1 MISSFFF
8 FFFRFFRPFPL
19 PSPPFVTFI
28 FIYFYFLGPLEI
40 WMAAQIS
47 TLPRPDRLVGSHDVI
62 VRSACNQ
69 HTTGCIFSLFFFCL
83 DCLHT
88 TVIYIKYIYIYSKVY
103 ILFMLFIH
111 FYRFFPR
118 FSSFSSNDYYLP
130 SSRFVFSFFLLLLL
144 LSSHILIFS

>member
-19 PSPPFVTFI
+19 PPPLC
-28 FIYFYFLGPLEI
+28 YFYFYFFLFFWDLWKYGWRLKSRLSPGPTDWSGLI
-40 WMAAQIS
+40 TSSFVLHVITQPAAF
-47 TLPRPDRLVGSHDVI
+47 
-62 VRSACNQ
+62 
-69 HTTGCIFSLFFFCL
+69 FSLFFFCL

-88 TVIYIKYIYIYSKVY
+88 TVIYIYIYSKVY
-103 ILFMLFIH
+103 ILFIH

-130 SSRFVFSFFLLLLL
+130 SSRFVFSFFPLLLLL